1 MDKVEKRARPQ
12 LRTVPPSPTM
22 TSEASTTSVSRPAET
37 PAGAPSIALGTPAIP
52 GAVGGRAAPPLAADP
67 EVVERPVRRTY
78 TGDFKR
84 RVVEEADACTEPGA
98 IGALLRRHGLYS
110 SHLTAWRDQY
120 RQGALRGLTPR
131 KRGPKAA
138 AKNPLAER
146 VARLER
152 EKARLE
158 KRLQQAET
166 IIEFPKKVSELL
178 GIPLSRPH
186 SDGND

>member
-1 MDKVEKRARPQ
+1 MGKAEKRARPP
-12 LRTVPPSPTM
+12 LHALES
-22 TSEASTTSVSRPAET
+22 SSTTSESSTPSVSRA
-37 PAGAPSIALGTPAIP
+37 AGGPGDAPPVVFSATVIP
-52 GAVGGRAAPPLAADP
+52 GAIGGRAAMSIAPNP
-67 EVVERPVRRTY
+67 EVVERPVRRTF
-78 TGDFKR
+78 TADFKR
-84 RVVEEADACTEPGA
+84 RIVEEADACAESGA
-98 IGALLRRHGLYS
+98 VGALLRRHGLYS
-110 SHLTAWRDQY
+110 SHLTAWRAQY

-131 KRGPKAA
+131 QRGPKAE

-166 IIEFPKKVSELL
+166 IIDFQKKVSELL
-178 GIPLSRPH
+178 GIPLKRPD

>member
-1 MDKVEKRARPQ
+1 MGKAEKRERPQ
-12 LRTVPPSPTM
+12 LRAVESSSPPSE
-22 TSEASTTSVSRPAET
+22 SSTPSV
-37 PAGAPSIALGTPAIP
+37 P
-52 GAVGGRAAPPLAADP
+52 GAVGARAATPPSASSSTAISGAAGGRAPTPIVPDP
-67 EVVERPVRRTY
+67 EVVERPVRRTF

-84 RVVEEADACTEPGA
+84 RIVEEADACREPGQV
-98 IGALLRRHGLYS
+98 GALLRRHGLYS
-110 SHLTAWRDQY
+110 SHLTTWRAQY

-131 KRGPKAA
+131 KRGPKAE

-158 KRLQQAET
+158 QRLQQAET
-166 IIEFPKKVSELL
+166 IIDFQKKVSELL
-178 GIPLSRPH
+178 GIPLKRPG